1 MPVPVTSLFEF
12 IEKHPLCVVNR
23 YEVDA
28 PGFGALRSNIRQII
42 VSLRESEDQDA
53 LQLSDGLRTL
63 ISNWLTVPVLFDEKI
78 PEQLSAV
85 MGSLDRVGIRWG
97 RDIRDLHSAA
107 LEAAHNLVGKV
118 NPLREKLEDII
129 THAMVEGECFKI
141 YCHKSAI
148 SYFKDFAS
156 TDAFI
161 HSSAGYREVEPFD
174 LMIKIGP
181 LRSHGWGAVPD
192 ALISA
197 SKFARLDQ
205 LVWVGCADE
214 DGFGFDPVTALQS
227 TGQSGIRGNTQT
239 RATKI
244 STIGSRGGQS
254 PELTHS
260 DEFLIF
266 SNLKEKRDL
275 RKATLVQIED
285 ESGLLYPYLSRVIS
299 FDPNSQ
305 ASDLIAKRLVDE
317 DLSEGMLLVRHAA
330 HDPTE
335 SEIHAEHGYFSR
347 IWKAK
352 LQNAIN
358 FNLDELCKKLRA
370 SGVHLDGLPGA
381 VRYWAKSPT
390 TVIHAPQRRE
400 HFESLIEALEI
411 NKELLSNTPERLRK
425 TWWMRAWSEVA
436 ASRGVAIRA
445 GVQGHES
452 LEEELIDV
460 LLKMLP
466 EIRLHS
472 ARGETS
478 FSLNFPENS
487 ILQGV
492 AFFDR
497 IVSIERGFKAP
508 DSELRE
514 IQSIEKFEQWRA

>member
-1 MPVPVTSLFEF
+1 MPVPVTSFFEF

-28 PGFGALRSNIRQII
+28 PEFGALRRNIRQML
-42 VSLRESEDQDA
+42 VGLRESEDQEA

-63 ISNWLTVPVLFDEKI
+63 ISNWLTTPVLFDEKI

-85 MGSLDRVGIRWG
+85 MGPPDMVGIRWG
-97 RDIRDLHSAA
+97 RDIQELHAAA
-107 LEAAHNLVGKV
+107 LEAAQNLVGKV
-118 NPLREKLEDII
+118 NPLRERLEDII
-129 THAMVEGECFKI
+129 AHAMVEGKCFRI
-141 YCHKSAI
+141 FCHKSAI
-148 SYFKDFAS
+148 GYFKDLAS

-161 HSSAGYREVEPFD
+161 HSPAGYREAEPFD

-214 DGFGFDPVTALQS
+214 DGFGFDPVSALQS
-227 TGQSGIRGNTQT
+227 TGQSGIRGNAQT
-239 RATKI
+239 RETKI
-244 STIGSRGGQS
+244 SAIGSRGGQS
-254 PELTHS
+254 PDLTQS

-299 FDPNSQ
+299 FDPNPQ
-305 ASDLIAKRLVDE
+305 ASEPIAKRLVDE
-317 DLSEGMLLVRHAA
+317 NLSEGMFLVRHAA

-358 FNLDELCKKLRA
+358 YNLDELCKKLRT

-381 VRYWAKSPT
+381 VRHWAKSPT
-390 TVIHAPQRRE
+390 TVIHAPQRRT
-400 HFESLIEALEI
+400 HFEALIEVLEI
-411 NKELLSNTPERLRK
+411 DKELPSGTPERLRR

-436 ASRGVAIRA
+436 ASRGVAIQA
-445 GVQGHES
+445 GVHGHES
-452 LEEELIDV
+452 LEEELMDV

-466 EIRLHS
+466 EIRLHP
-472 ARGETS
+472 AQGESS
-478 FSLNFPENS
+478 FSMDFPEDS

-508 DSELRE
+508 DSELRA
-514 IQSIEKFEQWRA
+514 IQSIENLEQWRA